1 MNYCIYVSK
10 EEVSLVTAASY
21 LQLIYFEMG
30 CVVLVACDILMQHK
44 KKPTHH
50 TGVHIPSPPEK

>member
-1 MNYCIYVSK
+1 MNYCIYVVLQ
-10 EEVSLVTAASY
+10 EVSLVTAASH

-44 KKPTHH
+44 KTH
-50 TGVHIPSPPEK
+50 TGLHIPSPPEK